1 MDITPITPIFE
12 AIISLAV
19 AVIGVLATF
28 AIRWLRRK
36 LSDNQLE
43 TLAIIVETAVKAVE
57 QLKNAGVIRPDE
69 RKREA
74 LEQIQK
80 VLAAKKITFDLDVI
94 DNAIEAAVLQLNIE
108 QAIAGYKKDE
118 KEEETP

>member
-1 MDITPITPIFE
+1 MDITPIFE

-28 AIRWLRRK
+28 AIRRK

-43 TLAIIVETAVKAVE
+43 ILAIIVETAVKAVE

-74 LEQIQK
+74 LEQIRK

>member
-1 MDITPITPIFE
+1 MDITPIIQA
-12 AIISLAV
+12 AITLAA
-19 AVIGVLATF
+19 AVLSVLGGF
-28 AIRWLRRK
+28 LIRWLNRK
-36 LSDNQLE
+36 LSNEQMNI
-43 TLAIIVETAVKAVE
+43 LAAIVETAVKAVE

-108 QAIAGYKKDE
+108 QAFAGYKKDE
-118 KEEETP
+118 KEETP